1 MEYYRDSHFII
12 QKYLLDSLQSAR
24 RGVIISVS
32 YLTCRNA
39 ENPAF
44 FWCRNHPGKELVAM
58 QIVLLTA
65 LGVGGATVIGAL
77 FGFAFKKISHRFSDI
92 VLSFAAG
99 VMLAA
104 AVIGL
109 VLPSLEYGGNFSLPV
124 TVAGVFC
131 GAFCINMID
140 KIVPHLHRLVG
151 VDQESHP
158 EKTEQLNKVLL
169 FVIAIAIHN
178 LPEGIAAGVGFGT
191 GNTSE
196 ALTIAGGIALQ
207 NIPEGM
213 VIIAPML
220 AAGISRART
229 FSAAFMT
236 GVIEVVGTVLGY
248 AAVRISGAVL
258 PFALAFAGGTMLYVI
273 SDEMIPET
281 HAHGNERGA
290 TYSLL
295 AGFCLMLVFDVLLG

>member
-1 MEYYRDSHFII
+1 M
-12 QKYLLDSLQSAR
+12 
-24 RGVIISVS
+24 
-32 YLTCRNA
+32 T
-39 ENPAF
+39 
-44 FWCRNHPGKELVAM
+44 M
-58 QIVLLTA
+58 VLLTA
-65 LGVGGATVIGAL
+65 LGVGGASVVGAL
-77 FGFAFKKISHRFSDI
+77 LGFIFKKTTHKFSDI
-92 VLSFAAG
+92 VLAFAAG

-104 AVIGL
+104 SVIGL
-109 VLPSLEYGGNFSLPV
+109 ILPSLEYGGKFPLLV

-131 GAFCINMID
+131 GALCVNVID
-140 KIVPHLHRLVG
+140 KIVPHLHKLTG
-151 VDQESHP
+151 VDQENHP
-158 EKTEQLNKVLL
+158 EKQAQLNKILL

-191 GNTSE
+191 GDVTQ

-213 VIIAPML
+213 VIIGPML
-220 AAGISRART
+220 AAGMSHGRT
-229 FSAAFMT
+229 FLIAIIT
-236 GVIEVVGTVLGY
+236 GVIEVVGTLLGFF
-248 AAVRISGAVL
+248 AVSISTAVL

-281 HAHGNERGA
+281 HAHGAERGA

>member
-1 MEYYRDSHFII
+1 
-12 QKYLLDSLQSAR
+12 
-24 RGVIISVS
+24 
-32 YLTCRNA
+32 
-39 ENPAF
+39 
-44 FWCRNHPGKELVAM
+44 M
-58 QIVLLTA
+58 QMVFLTA

-77 FGFAFKKISHRFSDI
+77 FGFVFKKISHAFNDI
-92 VLSFAAG
+92 VLAFAAG

-109 VLPSLEYGGNFSLPV
+109 ILPSLEYSEHFAVLI
-124 TVAGVFC
+124 TVIGIFC
-131 GAFCINMID
+131 GALSLNILD
-140 KIVPHLHRLVG
+140 RLVPHLHRLTG

-158 EKTEQLNKVLL
+158 HQTEQLNKILL
-169 FVIAIAIHN
+169 FVLAIAIHN

-196 ALTIAGGIALQ
+196 AMTIAFGIALQ

-220 AAGISRART
+220 SAGISHRRT
-229 FSAAFMT
+229 FIAALST
-236 GVIEVVGTVLGY
+236 GLVEVIGTLLGFF
-248 AAVRISGAVL
+248 AVSLSTAIL

-281 HAHGNERGA
+281 HAHGCERGA

-295 AGFCLMLVFDVLLG
+295 AGFCLMLALSHFFG